1 MKFIFYL
8 GALLLFC
15 MNTFAQTPETD
26 SRMILYWG
34 EKDLTWGD
42 FQGVPPKNSNY
53 SSEISYG
60 IGYRPFEKPVDSLD
74 MDVRWIETYCYM
86 DRGASW
92 VKENEK
98 TDVNLL
104 YNQTI
109 FDIVELYSRRL
120 QEEINHL
127 SGSTFAITNT
137 LDELLREYDSK
148 IKNVHAI
155 ISSETYDGMNGDRV
169 NYWYNKTRL
178 ELSQQKKKII
188 PDYQLGHW
196 GLGMSFDLGYG
207 TISGVSKD
215 YLSNKFFNLS
225 FGFDVGYKPLIFYL
239 RIVAGFN
246 SVKNEF
252 TYEDRIWEKDLSTSL
267 GVIELT
273 AGYPIFNSNS
283 LCLTP
288 FIGPG
293 IVELAVN
300 SQDGKYKD
308 YRIDKFTGVFGLNL
322 DYKFSK
328 GLDLLNDFIFRQKS
342 NWIIRA
348 RLTIAPF
355 KMDERIKGWSV
366 NFTVGVGGFLN
377 SVEL

>member
-1 MKFIFYL
+1 MKYTFYL
-8 GALLLFC
+8 GAILLFC
-15 MNTFAQTPETD
+15 ISTFAQTTETD
-26 SRMILYWG
+26 SRMISYWG
-34 EKDLTWGD
+34 DEKLTWND
-42 FQGVPPKNSNY
+42 FQGVPPKNSDY

-98 TDVNLL
+98 TDINLL

-127 SGSTFAITNT
+127 SGSAFTVLNK

-155 ISSETYDGMNGDRV
+155 LSGETNDGMNGDRV

-178 ELSQQKKKII
+178 ELSQLERKII

-196 GLGMSFDLGYG
+196 GLGVSFDLGYG
-207 TISGVSKD
+207 FLSGGSKD
-215 YLSNKFFNLS
+215 YFSNNFNLS
-225 FGFDVGYKPLIFYL
+225 FGFDIGYRPIIFYL
-239 RIVAGFN
+239 RGILGFN
-246 SVKNEF
+246 SVKKEF
-252 TYEDRIWEKDLSTSL
+252 TYDNKFWEKDLGTGL
-267 GVIELT
+267 AVIELT
-273 AGYPIFNSNS
+273 SGYPVVNNDDFS
-283 LCLTP
+283 LTP
-288 FIGPG
+288 FCGIG
-293 IVELAVN
+293 IVEFSVR
-300 SQDGKYKD
+300 SSEDRYKKQN
-308 YRIDKFTGVFGLNL
+308 IDDFTGVFGLNM

-328 GLDLLNDFIFRQKS
+328 VLNLLGGVFS
-342 NWIIRA
+342 GEASHWLIRA
-348 RLTIAPF
+348 RLTAAPF
-355 KMDERIKGWSV
+355 NMNENLKGWTV
-366 NFTVGVGGFLN
+366 NFTLGVGGFIN
-377 SVEL
+377 TVEY